1 MLRFNSHC
9 ETPRIHLRQRSQPLV
24 AEERFAI
31 RQALDQLSVLKVQ
44 GIDLWNGTIFVKQL
58 RAWNVNACL

>member
-44 GIDLWNGTIFVKQL
+44 GIDL
-58 RAWNVNACL
+58 